1 MIHHGPAPI
10 LLATELGHGQG
21 HLAPLGAIA
30 AHLAGRGQPCVLATH
45 QPEVAEALGL
55 HRVMPILPA
64 PTGIAGAQAV
74 RLQASYASLLHDCGW
89 HSATAL
95 AGRLRAWCSLL
106 QFGGARAV
114 LVDHAPT
121 ALLAA
126 RVLRLPA
133 AALGTGF
140 SLPPLQSPFPTYLA
154 IPAREERLRDN
165 EARVLAVANAALA
178 SLGAEPLP
186 DLQSLFAGVE
196 LGLKTYPELDHY
208 GFHYGAHDG
217 TGRDANWLGLPD
229 FSSGLSVD
237 WGETREPRLLAYLR
251 AGDGLEPLLAALHA
265 TKAQVLV
272 RLADVPRTAV
282 AHYERPGLR
291 ILDRNI
297 WLRQALETCDA
308 FVGSGSHGAV
318 AEALLAGKPCLIQHF
333 QMEQRMLA
341 ERVAAL
347 GAGLVLAPN
356 EPASF
361 APALQRLL
369 EDSSLHEAARQFAAR
384 HAGQDRQR
392 LLPQWVDGWLGR
404 LMD

>member
-1 MIHHGPAPI
+1 MKRHGPAPI

-45 QPEVAEALGL
+45 QPEVAESLGL
-55 HRVMPILPA
+55 HRYAPILPA

-95 AGRLRAWCSLL
+95 AGRLRTWCSLL
-106 QFGGARAV
+106 QLSGAQAV
-114 LVDHAPT
+114 IVDHAPT

-126 RVLRLPA
+126 RVLGLPA

-140 SLPPLQSPFPTYLA
+140 SLPPLRSPFPAYHA

-165 EARVLAVANAALA
+165 EARVLGVANAALA
-178 SLGAEPLP
+178 LLGAEPLP
-186 DLQSLFAGVE
+186 DLQSLFADVE
-196 LGLKTYPELDHY
+196 LGLKSYPELDHY
-208 GFHYGAHDG
+208 GI
-217 TGRDANWLGLPD
+217 GREANWLGLPD
-229 FSSGLSVD
+229 FSAGVSVD

-251 AGDGLEPLLAALHA
+251 PGDGLELLLAALHA

-272 RLADVPRTAV
+272 RLTDVPRAAV
-282 AHYERPGLR
+282 ARYERPGLR

-341 ERVAAL
+341 ERVAAF

-361 APALQRLL
+361 GPALQRLL
-369 EDSSLHEAARQFAAR
+369 EDSSLHEAARRFAAR
-384 HAGQDRQR
+384 HAGMDRQR
-392 LLPQWVDGWLGR
+392 ILPQWVDGWLGR